1 MSRHQKMSY
10 QKVFTNQYQLGEKAF
25 VGLSSLR
32 PPSDCSIPKN
42 KSSEE
47 GGEYAHV
54 GVGVVHNE
62 VKTAL
67 PWCRISIFKTQW
79 IELSLGGVRGA
90 IFYYKEPSFS
100 IVNLN
105 GQVVKVSKN
114 RKQIF
119 QPKLLPKTE
128 PSNFFFYPDK

>member
-1 MSRHQKMSY
+1 MSY

-54 GVGVVHNE
+54 GVVHNKVKASLMSHLIFFEPDESNDHLRDSE
-62 VKTAL
+62 VQFCTTKSPQFCKFEAES
-67 PWCRISIFKTQW
+67 CRIHSR
-79 IELSLGGVRGA
+79 LGFILA
-90 IFYYKEPSFS
+90 SWKFPHLMF
-100 IVNLN
+100 
-105 GQVVKVSKN
+105 
-114 RKQIF
+114 
-119 QPKLLPKTE
+119 
-128 PSNFFFYPDK
+128 